1 MSLQSGIYEGKV
13 RHRRFSPVLNSF
25 QYRLFMMY
33 LDLEELPT
41 LFRGRSLWSSER
53 VNFAFFRRRDHLGD
67 PRVPLDQ
74 AVRDLVEERLGV
86 RPEGPIRL
94 LTHLRYFGIC
104 FNPVSF
110 YYCYDRDGR
119 YVETIVA
126 EVHNTPWLEEH
137 CYVFGEAQ
145 NEHPMRGWKR
155 YQFPKAFH
163 VSPFMEME
171 IWYDWRFREP
181 GESINAHIINM
192 THGRKRFDATLSLT
206 RREITGS
213 SLARVLFAY
222 PFMTIKVICMIYWQA
237 LRLWIKGA
245 TFYVHPAKRKS
256 EMMENKV

>member
-1 MSLQSGIYEGKV
+1 ML
-13 RHRRFSPVLNSF
+13 
-25 QYRLFMMY
+25 Y

-41 LFRGRSLWSSER
+41 LFKDRWLWSGSC
-53 VNFAFFRRRDHLGD
+53 VNLAYFRRRDHLGD

-74 AVRDLVEERLGV
+74 AVRDLVEERLGE
-86 RPEGPIRL
+86 RPKGPIRL

-145 NEHPMRGWKR
+145 NEHPLRGWKR
-155 YQFPKAFH
+155 YRFPKAFH

-171 IWYDWRFREP
+171 ISYDWRFREP
-181 GESINAHIINM
+181 GESINVHIMNM
-192 THGRKRFDATLSLT
+192 AHGRKRFDATLSL
-206 RREITGS
+206 RQKEITS
-213 SLARVLFAY
+213 ASLARVLLTY
-222 PFMTIKVICMIYWQA
+222 PLMTMKVIGMIYWQA
-237 LRLWIKGA
+237 LRLWVKGA

-256 EMMENKV
+256 EMIENKT